1 MSVREIL
8 PIILF
13 AALMT
18 TNATTNALAQ
28 QPSTA
33 YPPQGALAQGALA
46 QGATERPQAPLGHRQ
61 PKMRDLPPDV
71 AHKEQSGQPAEG
83 GSEQTSGQQNRKD
96 QSPIDNE
103 GLRICRGC

>member
-1 MSVREIL
+1 ML

-13 AALMT
+13 AALVT

-33 YPPQGALAQGALA
+33 YPPQGALP

-61 PKMRDLPPDV
+61 PKMRDLPADV